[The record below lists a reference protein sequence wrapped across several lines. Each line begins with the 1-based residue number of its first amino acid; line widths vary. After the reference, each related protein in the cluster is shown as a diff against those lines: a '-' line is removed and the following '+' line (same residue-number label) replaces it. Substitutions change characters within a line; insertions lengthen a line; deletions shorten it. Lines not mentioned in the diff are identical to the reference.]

1 MFGKQF
7 ILYYDGLFFTMRLS
21 MFKFKPYYRYLSR
34 QGLKE
39 LFRLD
44 KPLLIG
50 LLSLVIIGLFILY
63 SASNQNME
71 LLGKQTIRMLIA
83 FLIMILF
90 AQVPPAV
97 YRIWAPWIFMV
108 SFFLIAAVLLI
119 GVIGKGAQRW
129 LNLWLFQFQPSE
141 LMKLSVPLML
151 AWYLHDKLLPPSF
164 LHLLVLVAIVIIPTL
179 FVIKQPDLGTALLI
193 AIAGFSVILLAGIS
207 WRLLLLGSLFI
218 LIIAPIGWHFMHD
231 YQKLRVLIFLN
242 PERDPLAAGYHII
255 QSKIAIG
262 SGGFFGKGWLQG
274 TQSHLQ
280 FLPEH
285 TTDFIFSVCGEEFGL
300 VGSTILLIFYFW
312 ITSRG
317 LYISVKAQDTFSRLL
332 GGGLS
337 LSFFIA
343 AFVNIGMV
351 SGLLPVVG
359 VPLPL
364 VSYGGTSLIT
374 VIASFGILMSIQTHR
389 KLVGN

>member
-1 MFGKQF
+1 MF
-7 ILYYDGLFFTMRLS
+7 T
-21 MFKFKPYYRYLSR
+21 FKPYRHHLSR
-34 QGLKE
+34 QGSKA
-39 LFRLD
+39 LFHIDR
-44 KPLLIG
+44 PLLIG
-50 LLSLVIIGLFILY
+50 LLSLAIIGLFILY
-63 SASNQNME
+63 SASNQNIE
-71 LLGKQTIRMLIA
+71 LLSKQVIRMLVA

-90 AQVPPAV
+90 AQIPPTV
-97 YRIWAPWIFMV
+97 YRIWAPWIFII
-108 SFFLIAAVLLI
+108 SFLLLAAVLLV

-151 AWYLHDKLLPPSF
+151 AWYLHDKSLPPSF
-164 LHLLVLVAIVIIPTL
+164 PHLLILLGIVIIPTL
-179 FVIKQPDLGTALLI
+179 LVIKQPDLGTALLI

-207 WRLLLLGSLFI
+207 WRLLLLGGFFI
-218 LIIAPIGWHFMHD
+218 LIIAPIGWHFMHL
-231 YQKLRVLIFLN
+231 YQKLRVLTFLN
-242 PERDPLAAGYHII
+242 PERDPLGAGYHII

-262 SGGFFGKGWLQG
+262 AGGFFGKGWLQG

-285 TTDFIFSVCGEEFGL
+285 TTDFIFAVCGEEFGL
-300 VGSTILLIFYFW
+300 MGSLVLLILYFW

-317 LYISVKAQDTFSRLL
+317 LYISIKAQDTFSRLL

-364 VSYGGTSLIT
+364 ISYGGTSLIT
-374 VIASFGILMSIQTHR
+374 LIAAFGILMSIQTHR
-389 KLVGN
+389 KLIGN